1 MRMKWCKRLAAVV
14 FALFVAPL
22 IIACSAV
29 NLGADWRTA
38 NRDSADLA
46 PDPVATQEAVVQVYG
61 ARAFNWRGI
70 FAVHTWIA
78 VKAAGADQY
87 TVHQVIGWRAR
98 EGGSAVVAER
108 GVPDRN
114 WYGAKPEI
122 YQDIRGA
129 AAQALIPQIEAAA
142 ASYPHAHRYV
152 LWPGPNSN
160 SFVAHVARA
169 VPGLAVDLPP
179 TAIGKDFIGNSD
191 LLGRAPSNTGFQISV
206 FGVLGLTLAIE
217 EGIELNVLSLGVGI
231 DPLDLGIRLPGIGRL
246 SLL

>member
-1 MRMKWCKRLAAVV
+1 MNWWTRLCATVL
-14 FALFVAPL
+14 ALFVTPL
-22 IIACSAV
+22 LITACSGV
-29 NLGADWRTA
+29 NFGADWRTA
-38 NRDSADLA
+38 NRDSARLA
-46 PDPVATQEAVVQVYG
+46 PDPVTTHEAVVQVYG

-78 VKAAGADQY
+78 VKATGADRY

-98 EGGSAVVAER
+98 NGGSAVVSGP

-129 AAQALIPQIEAAA
+129 DAQALIPQIQSAV
-142 ASYPHAHRYV
+142 ASYPHAHNYV

-179 TAIGKDFIGNSD
+179 TAIGKDYIGHGD
-191 LLGRAPSNTGFQISV
+191 LFGPAPSNTGMQISV
-206 FGVLGLTLAIE
+206 FGVFGLTLAIE
-217 EGIELNVLSLGVGI
+217 EGIELNVLSLGVGL
-231 DPLDLGIRLPGIGRL
+231 DPLDLGIRLPGVGRL